1 MNRIEDVIR
10 DKLAEKLCL
19 FENDLSLISMEK
31 YLKNPKGTKGFV
43 DLLAKDNLNR
53 FVLIELKRSN
63 AASREALHEVI
74 KYFEGI
80 KEEKSLKDDE
90 IMVYIVST
98 EWKELLVPFS
108 RFVNDV
114 SFNVEGYLLE
124 IDDENNPIHL
134 KKIEPIKINN
144 NRRLSSQCK
153 VCFYT
158 SSKNRDSGI
167 KSFESAFM
175 EKEISD
181 YVLVLLSN
189 HNQNVTNGF
198 DYMIY
203 ASVQEM
209 EVEEYIYILSKD
221 KELYDEYEDIINERD
236 ILPDDEYI
244 NMLHGF
250 AVDDCEPHI
259 YFDYLAIGYPSKFNH
274 SILGDEGWSIEEVIK
289 YGKFKNNELL
299 TDDVIIN
306 ELKGDAGENKTRYIR
321 DMVSKNKASF
331 EVVKNEIKQCLVDN
345 KIWQKGVLH
354 ALDEI
359 YIDSE
364 LLSLQV
370 MIYNPMNI
378 LRSLHHVYADFWAL
392 PSDQGLRNAHQWIPE
407 YKLLS
412 EGEGKKHMY
421 VGMLKDNK
429 RRLNLENYFARFYN
443 GKENLYFHSFLSGG
457 YNHSDVNES
466 KAVGLEYANYKISH
480 DNIKNLTEYFFFTGF
495 EYEKID
501 PLKLNDDIIKFVLSE
516 AAFMDDLNCLFK
528 RRLFSNGMVDL
539 SDHE

>member
-1 MNRIEDVIR
+1 MNRVEDIIR
-10 DKLAEKLCL
+10 DKLAEKLNL
-19 FENDLSLISMEK
+19 FENDLSLISTEK

-90 IMVYIVST
+90 IIVYIVST
-98 EWKELLVPFS
+98 EWKELHVPFS
-108 RFVNDV
+108 RFVNEV

-124 IDDENNPIHL
+124 IDEENNPMHL
-134 KKIEPIKINN
+134 RKIEPIKINN
-144 NRRLSSQCK
+144 NRRLSNQCK

-175 EKEISD
+175 EKEIRD
-181 YVLVLLSN
+181 FVLVLLSN
-189 HNQNVTNGF
+189 HKQNVTNGF

-203 ASVQEM
+203 VSVQEM
-209 EVEEYIYILSKD
+209 EIEEYIHILSKD
-221 KELYDEYEDIINERD
+221 KELYDEYEGIINNQD
-236 ILPDDEYI
+236 TLSDNEYHNI
-244 NMLHGF
+244 LHGF
-250 AVDDCEPHI
+250 AVDDCKPRV

-274 SILGDEGWSIEEVIK
+274 TILGDEGWDIEKVIK

-299 TDDVIIN
+299 TDNMIIN
-306 ELKGDAGENKTRYIR
+306 ELKGDAGENKTRYVR
-321 DMVSKNKASF
+321 DAVSKNKSSF
-331 EVVKNEIKQCLVDN
+331 EVVRNEIKECLLDN

-364 LLSLQV
+364 LLTCEIV
-370 MIYNPMNI
+370 IYNPMNI
-378 LRSLHHVYADFWAL
+378 LRSLHHVYSEFWAL

-407 YKLLS
+407 YKICS
-412 EGEGKKHMY
+412 EGGGKEYMY
-421 VGMLKDNK
+421 VGILKDNK
-429 RRLNLENYFARFYN
+429 KRLNLEDYFSMFYN
-443 GKENLYFHSFLSGG
+443 GKENMYFYSFLSTG
-457 YNHSDVNES
+457 YNHGDVNES
-466 KAVGLEYANYKISH
+466 KEVGLEYANFKITH
-480 DNIKNLTEYFFFTGF
+480 DNLKNITEYFFFTGF

-501 PLKLNDDIIKFVLSE
+501 SLKLNDDIIKFVLSE
-516 AAFMDDLNCLFK
+516 SDFMDELNDLFE
-528 RRLFSNGMVDL
+528 RRLFSNGMLDL

>member
-10 DKLAEKLCL
+10 DKLAEKLSL

-90 IMVYIVST
+90 IIVYIVST

-124 IDDENNPIHL
+124 IDGENNPIHL
-134 KKIEPIKINN
+134 KKVEPINLNN
-144 NRRLSSQCK
+144 NRRLSSRCK
-153 VCFYT
+153 VCYYT
-158 SSKNRDSGI
+158 SSKSRNSGI
-167 KSFESAFM
+167 KSFESAFT

-189 HNQNVTNGF
+189 HNQKITNGF

-209 EVEEYIYILSKD
+209 KSEEYIYILRKD
-221 KELYDEYEDIINERD
+221 KELYDEYEEMINEKE
-236 ILPDDEYI
+236 ILSDYEYN

-250 AVDDCEPHI
+250 AVDDCKPHV

-274 SILGDEGWSIEEVIK
+274 TILGDEGWNVERVIK
-289 YGKFKNNELL
+289 YGKFKKNELL
-299 TDDVIIN
+299 TDDMIIN
-306 ELKGDAGENKTRYIR
+306 ELKGDAGENKTRYVR
-321 DMVSKNKASF
+321 DIVNKNKSSY
-331 EVVKNEIKQCLVDN
+331 EVVRNEIKECLIDN
-345 KIWQKGVLH
+345 KVWQSGILH
-354 ALDEI
+354 ALEEI
-359 YIDSE
+359 YNDSK
-364 LLSLQV
+364 LQSCQIA
-370 MIYNPMNI
+370 IYNPMNI
-378 LRSLHHVYADFWAL
+378 LRSLHHVYAEFWAL
-392 PSDQGLRNAHQWIPE
+392 PSNQGLKNAHQWIPE
-407 YKLLS
+407 YKLYS
-412 EGEGKKHMY
+412 EGDDKEYMY
-421 VGMLKDNK
+421 VGMLKDNNK
-429 RRLNLENYFARFYN
+429 RLNLEEYFSRFYN
-443 GKENLYFHSFLSGG
+443 GRESIYFYSFLSTG
-457 YNHSDVNES
+457 YNHGDVNES
-466 KAVGLEYANYKISH
+466 KQVGLEYANYKIIH
-480 DNIKNLTEYFFFTGF
+480 DNLKNATEYFFFTGF

-501 PLKLNDDIIKFVLSE
+501 CFKLNDDIIKFALSE
-516 AAFMDDLNCLFK
+516 SDFMDELNDLFE
-528 RRLFSNGMVDL
+528 RRFFSNGMVDL
-539 SDHE
+539 SENE